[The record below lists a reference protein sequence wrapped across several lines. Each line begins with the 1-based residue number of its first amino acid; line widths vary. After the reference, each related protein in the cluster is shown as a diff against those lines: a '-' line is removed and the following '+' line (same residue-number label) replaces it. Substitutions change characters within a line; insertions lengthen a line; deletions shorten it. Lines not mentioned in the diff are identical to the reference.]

1 MGGTTLNIPCYWL
14 GLLLLGPS
22 MERRTPTSA
31 MATDLAVAAG
41 MGKGEFAG
49 AFANWRALCV
59 AAAPLVY
66 GAAVRRFGKQ
76 LPGAAYIT
84 AALITL
90 LTELLFR
97 TIPPDC
103 LH

>member
-1 MGGTTLNIPCYWL
+1 MGGTTLNIPSYWL

-59 AAAPLVY
+59 AAAPLLY
-66 GAAVRRFGKQ
+66 GTAVNRFLVLRTSQQ
-76 LPGAAYIT
+76 LLLLSSPSCCS
-84 AALITL
+84 ALFLPTNYML
-90 LTELLFR
+90 
-97 TIPPDC
+97 
-103 LH
+103 